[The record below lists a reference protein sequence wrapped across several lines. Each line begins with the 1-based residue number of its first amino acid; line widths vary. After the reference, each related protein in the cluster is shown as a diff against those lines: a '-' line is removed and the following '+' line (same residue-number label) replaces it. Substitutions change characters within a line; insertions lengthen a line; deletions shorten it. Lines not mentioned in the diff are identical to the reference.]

1 MLKVEEGRL
10 DDGPVDLLIVGGG
23 INGAG
28 IARDSAGRGLSV
40 MLVEKDD
47 LAGHT
52 SSASSK
58 LVHGGLRYLEQFEF
72 GLVRESLA
80 ERERLLRAAPH
91 IVEPLQFVLPLARY
105 SRPGWMV
112 RAGLFLYDRLAGR
125 NILPGSRSVH
135 LDGDLG
141 AGLRPGISKGF
152 TYWDCKV
159 QDSRLVVLNA
169 IDAAERG
176 ARILTRTELLE
187 ARRERGAWTAR
198 LRGTD
203 GERTVRA
210 RALVNAAGPWAAE
223 LFDRLSGVQR
233 HRSIRLVKGS
243 HVVLRKLYP
252 GEHAFILQ
260 NRDGR
265 VVFAIPF
272 EGEFT
277 LVGTTDV
284 EWNGPPGE
292 AAISEEEID
301 YLLETIGRNFAA
313 SPTRR
318 DIVWSYS
325 GVRGLV
331 EDGSSN
337 VSRVTRDYVLDLDG
351 REAAPLLS
359 VFGGKLTTYRS
370 LAEGAL
376 DRLASYL
383 PCPGGAWTDRA
394 ALPGGDVPDLDLRSY
409 ARELSERHGQLSP
422 NLLHRLVRT
431 YGTRAERLLEGVQ
444 STGDL
449 GEDFGAGLHA
459 REVDYL
465 VANEW
470 ARTAQDILFRRT
482 KLGLHVSKDGIDRLN
497 AYLAST

>member
-1 MLKVEEGRL
+1 MG
-10 DDGPVDLLIVGGG
+10 DGPIDLLIVGGG

-28 IARDSAGRGLSV
+28 IARDSAGRGMSV

-72 GLVRESLA
+72 RLVRESLA

-91 IVEPLQFVLPLARY
+91 VVEPLQFVLPLNRY

-112 RAGLFLYDRLAGR
+112 RTGLFFYDSLAGR
-125 NILPGSRSVH
+125 KILPGSRPVR
-135 LDGDLG
+135 LNEDLG
-141 AGLRPGISKGF
+141 VGLRPGVSKGF

-176 ARILTRTELLE
+176 ASILARTELLE
-187 ARRERGAWTAR
+187 ARRERKAWTAR

-210 RALVNAAGPWAAE
+210 RGLVNAAGPWAGE

-260 NRDGR
+260 NQDGR

-284 EWNGPPGE
+284 EWHGSPGE
-292 AAISEEEID
+292 VEISEEEID
-301 YLLETIGRNFAA
+301 YLLGTIGRNFAA
-313 SPTRR
+313 RATRG

-331 EDGSSN
+331 EDGRSN
-337 VSRVTRDYVLDLDG
+337 VSRVTRDYVFDLDG
-351 REAAPLLS
+351 REDAPLLS

-376 DRLASYL
+376 DRLAPWF
-383 PCPGGAWTDRA
+383 PCAGSAWTDRA
-394 ALPGGDVPDLDLRSY
+394 VLPGGDMPARDLRSY
-409 ARELSERHGQLSP
+409 AQDLSERRGQLSP
-422 NLLHRLVRT
+422 DLLHRLVHT
-431 YGTRAERLLEGVQ
+431 YGTRTERILEGVQ
-444 STGDL
+444 STADL

-470 ARTAQDILFRRT
+470 ARTADDILFRRT
-482 KLGLHVSKDGIDRLN
+482 KLGLHVSKDGLDRLN
-497 AYLAST
+497 DYLASA

>member
-1 MLKVEEGRL
+1 MLNVEEGHL

-40 MLVEKDD
+40 MLIEKDD

-58 LVHGGLRYLEQFEF
+58 LVHGGLRYLEQFELR
-72 GLVRESLA
+72 LVRESLA

-135 LDGDLG
+135 LDGGLG
-141 AGLRPGISKGF
+141 AGLRPAISKGF

-159 QDSRLVVLNA
+159 HDSRLVVLNA

-198 LRGTD
+198 LRGAD

-223 LFDRLSGVQR
+223 LFDRLSSVQR

-260 NRDGR
+260 NQDGR

-284 EWNGPPGE
+284 EWNGSPGQVE
-292 AAISEEEID
+292 IGEEEID
-301 YLLETIGRNFAA
+301 YLLGTIDRNFAA

-337 VSRVTRDYVLDLDG
+337 VSRVTRDYALDLDG
-351 REAAPLLS
+351 REDAPLLS

-376 DRLASYL
+376 DRLASHF

-394 ALPGGDVPDLDLRSY
+394 TLPGGDVPDLDLRSY
-409 ARELSERHGQLSP
+409 ARELSERHVQLSP
-422 NLLHRLVRT
+422 DVLHRLVRT

-444 STGDL
+444 STADL

-482 KLGLHVSKDGIDRLN
+482 KLGLHVSKDGINRLN

>member
-1 MLKVEEGRL
+1 MLKGEGGRL

-72 GLVRESLA
+72 RLVRESLA

-112 RAGLFLYDRLAGR
+112 RAGLFFYDRLAGR
-125 NILPGSRSVH
+125 NILPGSRSVR
-135 LDGDLG
+135 LDGGLG
-141 AGLRPGISKGF
+141 AGLRPGISKAF

-159 QDSRLVVLNA
+159 QDSRLVMLNA

-198 LRGTD
+198 LRGTS

-260 NRDGR
+260 NQDGR

-284 EWNGPPGE
+284 EWNGSPGE
-292 AAISEEEID
+292 AEISEEEID
-301 YLLETIGRNFAA
+301 YLLGTIGRNFGA
-313 SPTRR
+313 SATRR

-351 REAAPLLS
+351 REDAPLLS

-370 LAEGAL
+370 LAERAL
-376 DRLASYL
+376 DRLASHF
-383 PCPGGAWTDRA
+383 PCAGGAWTDRA

-409 ARELSERHGQLSP
+409 ARALSERHGQLSP
-422 NLLHRLVRT
+422 DLLHRLART
-431 YGTRAERLLEGVQ
+431 YGTRVERLLEGVR
-444 STGDL
+444 SSVDL

-470 ARTAQDILFRRT
+470 ARTAKDILFRRT
-482 KLGLHVSKDGIDRLN
+482 KLGLRVSQGGIDRLN
-497 AYLAST
+497 AYLASI

>member
-1 MLKVEEGRL
+1 M
-10 DDGPVDLLIVGGG
+10 DDGPIDLLIVGGG

-72 GLVRESLA
+72 RLVRESLA

-91 IVEPLQFVLPLARY
+91 IVEPLQFVLPLTPY

-112 RAGLFLYDRLAGR
+112 RAGLFFYDRLAGR
-125 NILPGSRSVH
+125 KILPRSRSVR
-135 LDGDLG
+135 LDGGLG
-141 AGLRPGISKGF
+141 AGLRSGISDAF

-187 ARRERGAWTAR
+187 ARRERGIWTAR
-198 LRGTD
+198 LRDAD
-203 GERTVRA
+203 GERTVHA

-223 LFDRLSGVQR
+223 LFGRLSGTRR
-233 HRSIRLVKGS
+233 HRGLRLVKGS

-252 GEHAFILQ
+252 GEHSFILQ
-260 NRDGR
+260 NEDGR

-284 EWNGPPGE
+284 EWNGSPG
-292 AAISEEEID
+292 APAISEEEFD
-301 YLLETIGRNFAA
+301 YLLGTIGRNFTA
-313 SPTRR
+313 SATRN

-337 VSRVTRDYVLDLDG
+337 VSQVTRDYVLDLDG
-351 REAAPLLS
+351 REDAPLLS

-370 LAEGAL
+370 LSEGAL
-376 DRLASYL
+376 DRLASYF
-383 PCPGGAWTDRA
+383 PGSGGAWTDGA
-394 ALPGGDVPDLDLRSY
+394 VLPGGDVPDLDLRSY
-409 ARELSERHGQLSP
+409 ARDLSERYGQILP
-422 NLLHRLVRT
+422 DLLHRLART
-431 YGTRAERLLEGVQ
+431 YGTRTERLVEGVQ
-444 STGDL
+444 STADL

-470 ARTAQDILFRRT
+470 ARSAEDILFRRT
-482 KLGLHVSKDGIDRLN
+482 KLGLRVSKDGIARLKK
-497 AYLAST
+497 YLAES